1 MEKATKMRSGKFL
14 AGLTVALL
22 GSTAHATVT
31 YTLENAGIH
40 STQVAGATTVNFN
53 DGTCGAYAPCTGNWA
68 AIVEGSA
75 AGLYATPYGIDDRYL
90 TVGQNGSVSLG
101 LSSSYDYFG
110 LYWGSADTYNH
121 LSFYLND
128 TLVGSFSGDEL
139 APLMA
144 SGNQTSYSS
153 NRFVN
158 FLFSGGDR
166 FNRVTLRSDGYAF
179 ETDNHAFG
187 NVTSVPEPAT
197 ALLLAVGGIPLLL
210 RKRRA
215 AARNKA

>member
-1 MEKATKMRSGKFL
+1 MFIGKVL
-14 AGLTVALL
+14 AGLSVALL
-22 GSTAHATVT
+22 GSAAHAAVI
-31 YTLENAGIH
+31 YTLEDPGVH
-40 STQVAGATTVNFN
+40 STQVAGATTINFN
-53 DGTCGAYAPCTGNWA
+53 DGSCGAYASCTGTFGS
-68 AIVEGSA
+68 AIV
-75 AGLYATPYGIDDRYL
+75 AGNLSGVYASPYGIDSSYL
-90 TVGQNGSVSLG
+90 TVGYGSATLS

-110 LYWGSADTYNH
+110 LYWGSVDTYNH
-121 LSFYLND
+121 LSFFLD
-128 TLVGSFSGDEL
+128 DVLVSTFDGDEL

-166 FNRVTLRSDGYAF
+166 FNRVTLTSDGYAF

-197 ALLLAVGGIPLLL
+197 ALLLAVGALPILL
-210 RKRRA
+210 RKKRSA
-215 AARNKA
+215 AIKQA

>member
-1 MEKATKMRSGKFL
+1 MLSGKVL
-14 AGLTVALL
+14 AGLSVVLL
-22 GSTAHATVT
+22 GSAAHASVI
-31 YTLENAGIH
+31 YTLEAPGVH
-40 STQVAGATTVNFN
+40 ATQVAGATTVNFN
-53 DGTCGAYAPCTGNWA
+53 DGSCGAYASCSGTGASIVTGNQSG
-68 AIVEGSA
+68 V
-75 AGLYATPYGIDDRYL
+75 YASPYGISDNYL
-90 TVGQNGSVSLG
+90 TVGNGTASLS

-121 LSFYLND
+121 LSFFLND
-128 TLVGSFSGDEL
+128 VLVDSFSGDEL

-158 FLFSGGDR
+158 FLFTDADR

-187 NVTSVPEPAT
+187 NTTSVPEPST
-197 ALLLAVGGIPLLL
+197 LLLLGAAGLPLLL
-210 RKRRA
+210 RKRA
-215 AARNKA
+215 TARNQAA

>member
-1 MEKATKMRSGKFL
+1 MLSGKVL
-14 AGLTVALL
+14 AGLTAALL
-22 GSTAHATVT
+22 GSAAQASVI
-31 YTLENAGIH
+31 YTLEAPGVH
-40 STQVAGATTVNFN
+40 STQVAGATTIDFN
-53 DGTCGAYAPCTGNWA
+53 DGTCGAYASCTGTGA
-68 AIVEGSA
+68 SIV
-75 AGLYATPYGIDDRYL
+75 AGNQSGVYASPYGISDSYL
-90 TVGQNGSVSLG
+90 TVGNGTASLS

-121 LSFYLND
+121 LSFFLND
-128 TLVGSFSGDEL
+128 VLVDSFSGNEL

-158 FLFSGGDR
+158 FLFTDGDR

-187 NVTSVPEPAT
+187 NTTSVPEPST
-197 ALLLAVGGIPLLL
+197 LLLLGAGGLPLLL
-210 RKRRA
+210 RKKRA
-215 AARNKA
+215 TARTRA